1 MKTWD
6 YYGKHDP
13 YFGVLSSEEFRS
25 ARLDESARQR
35 FFASGAELVDRLI
48 ALSEQAVGPV
58 TGGVAL
64 DYGCGVGR
72 LSRRLADRFR
82 HVIAVDI
89 SPHMLDEAR
98 RNLAERSNV
107 SFELATSPSSA
118 GVDFL
123 MSKIVFQHIAP
134 RQGLEILDRLT
145 RRLLPGGSG
154 IIDLPVRY
162 TGGWLRRSLRP
173 LRALLPFGEPV
184 IAMHVYDLAAVT
196 AVLRNAGCDK
206 VVVER
211 TAATLFEKATVM
223 FRRGSSGAE

>member
-13 YFGVLSSEEFRS
+13 YFGVLSSEEFRT
-25 ARLDESARQR
+25 ARLDESTRR
-35 FFASGAELVDRLI
+35 KFFASGAEQVDRLI
-48 ALSEQAVGPV
+48 ALAEQAFGPV

-72 LSRRLADRFR
+72 LTRRLAERFR

-89 SPHMLDEAR
+89 SQHMLEEAG
-98 RNLAERSNV
+98 RNLAEMSNV
-107 SFELATSPSSA
+107 SFELATSPSST

-134 RQGLEILDRLT
+134 RYGLSILDRLT
-145 RRLLPGGSG
+145 RRLVPGGSG

-184 IAMHVYDLAAVT
+184 IAMHVYDLSAVT
-196 AVLRNAGCDK
+196 AVLRKAGCDN
-206 VVVER
+206 VEVER
-211 TAATLFEKATVM
+211 TGAALFEKATVM
-223 FRRGSSGAE
+223 FRRGGSGAE